1 MTHDLNYDDFFNI
14 IDNLYDEIWVYDNNY
29 KIVYVNKAVKRH
41 YGLNP
46 EDIIGKNFYE
56 MLKFWEPSVLPTV
69 YKSKKIYA
77 IRQYSNIGVE
87 LFNIA
92 TPIFDENGE
101 MKFVATSVRDK
112 LFDNILIHSDYEENP
127 FDYSDII
134 CVSESMK
141 KCLRIAEKLS
151 DIDSICL
158 ITGES
163 GTGKTMLSK
172 YIHDHS
178 PRKDK
183 PFVSINFSAIPA
195 DLLESELF
203 GYKKGA
209 FTGANANGKQ
219 GLLETA
225 VGGTVL
231 LDEIGEIPYAIQA
244 KLLQVIQEKTFFPVG
259 SNKPVQV
266 DIKIIAAT
274 NRDLQKLCATGLFR
288 EDLYYRLKVFEIYL
302 PPLRERQEDIEPLI
316 FYFLNK
322 YSKKYSLSH
331 KIAPKT
337 VDILKSSAWR
347 GNIRE
352 LSNTI
357 ERMVVI
363 TENFEIEPSDLP
375 SDVFTYQNENSRE
388 DIALNSTFDEA
399 IEEYEAKIITKAYKK
414 YKTTRQVAKALS
426 ISQTRA
432 TNLLKKYIKK
442 ND

>member
-14 IDNLYDEIWVYDNNY
+14 VDNLYDEIWVYDNDY

-46 EDIIGKNFYE
+46 KDIIGKSFYE
-56 MLKFWEPSVLPTV
+56 MLSFWNPSVLPTV

-92 TPIFDENGE
+92 TPIFDETNE
-101 MKFVATSVRDK
+101 IKFVAMSVRDK
-112 LFDNILIHSDYEENP
+112 LFDNILIQNEYEENP

-134 CVSESMK
+134 CSSDSMK
-141 KCLRIAEKLS
+141 KCLKIAEKLS
-151 DIDSICL
+151 EIDSVCL

-163 GTGKTMLSK
+163 GTGKTMLAK

-183 PFVSINFSAIPA
+183 PFVSINCSAIPA

-203 GYKKGA
+203 GYRKGA
-209 FTGANANGKQ
+209 FTGANINGKD

-244 KLLQVIQEKTFFPVG
+244 KLLHVIQEKTFFPIG
-259 SNKPVQV
+259 SSKPVKL

-274 NRDLQKLCATGLFR
+274 NRDLQKMCMTGLFR
-288 EDLYYRLKVFEIYL
+288 EDLYYRLKVFEIYI
-302 PPLRERQEDIEPLI
+302 PPLRERREDIEPLI

-331 KIAPKT
+331 EISPKA
-337 VDILKSSAWR
+337 IEMLKSGIWR

-352 LSNTI
+352 LSNVI

-375 SDVFTYQNENSRE
+375 SDIFAYQYDGDRDEIGEN
-388 DIALNSTFDEA
+388 ITFDEA
-399 IEEYEAKIITKAYKK
+399 IEKYEEKIISKAYKK
-414 YKTTRQVAKALS
+414 YKTTRQIAKALS

-432 TNLLKKYIKK
+432 TNLLRKYIKK
-442 ND
+442 TD

>member
-1 MTHDLNYDDFFNI
+1 MTHDLTYDDFFDI
-14 IDNLYDEIWVYDNNY
+14 VDNLYDEIWVYDNNY

-46 EDIIGKNFYE
+46 DDIIGKTFFE
-56 MLKFWEPSVLPTV
+56 MLKFWDPSVLPSI
-69 YKSKKIYA
+69 YKSKKIHA

-92 TPIFDENGE
+92 TPIFDKDGE
-101 MKFVATSVRDK
+101 IKFVAMSVRDK
-112 LFDNILIHSDYEENP
+112 LYDNILIQNNYDENP

-134 CVSESMK
+134 CVSDVMK
-141 KCLRIAEKLS
+141 RCLKIAEKLS

-163 GTGKTMLSK
+163 GTGKTMLAK

-183 PFVSINFSAIPA
+183 PFVSINCSAIPSE
-195 DLLESELF
+195 LLESELF
-203 GYKKGA
+203 GYKRGA
-209 FTGANANGKQ
+209 FTGANVNGKL

-225 VGGTVL
+225 SGGTVL
-231 LDEIGEIPYAIQA
+231 LDEIGEIPYTIQA
-244 KLLQVIQEKTFFPVG
+244 KLLHVIQDKTFFPIG
-259 SNKPVQV
+259 STKPIKV

-274 NRDLQKLCATGLFR
+274 NRDIQKLCMTGLFR
-288 EDLYYRLKVFEIYL
+288 EDLYYRLKVFEIYI

-316 FYFLNK
+316 FFFLNK
-322 YSKKYSLSH
+322 YSQKYNLSH
-331 KIAPKT
+331 EISQKT
-337 VDILKSSAWR
+337 IEILKLNTWR

-352 LSNTI
+352 LSNVI

-363 TENFEIEPSDLP
+363 TENFKIEPSDLP
-375 SDVFTYQNENSRE
+375 SDMFSYQYNGNSE
-388 DIALNSTFDEA
+388 DIGSITSFDDAVEK
-399 IEEYEAKIITKAYKK
+399 YESKIILKAYEKH
-414 YKTTRQVAKALS
+414 KTSRKVAAALS

-432 TNLLKKYIKK
+432 TKLLKKYLNK
-442 ND
+442 

>member
-14 IDNLYDEIWVYDNNY
+14 VDNLYDEIWVYDNNY

-101 MKFVATSVRDK
+101 IKFVAMSVRDK

-163 GTGKTMLSK
+163 GTGKTMLAK

-183 PFVSINFSAIPA
+183 PFVSINCSAIPA

-288 EDLYYRLKVFEIYL
+288 EDLYYRLKVFEI
-302 PPLRERQEDIEPLI
+302 
-316 FYFLNK
+316 
-322 YSKKYSLSH
+322 
-331 KIAPKT
+331 
-337 VDILKSSAWR
+337 
-347 GNIRE
+347 
-352 LSNTI
+352 
-357 ERMVVI
+357 
-363 TENFEIEPSDLP
+363 
-375 SDVFTYQNENSRE
+375 
-388 DIALNSTFDEA
+388 
-399 IEEYEAKIITKAYKK
+399 
-414 YKTTRQVAKALS
+414 
-426 ISQTRA
+426 
-432 TNLLKKYIKK
+432 
-442 ND
+442 